1 MQYIE
6 SSCQRFKTSS
16 STEKHTY
23 KKQKIE
29 KDVIRLPLKKA
40 KFLQGGSIGFLLNV
54 GARASVMFPKKFLFS
69 ERSIFK

>member
-40 KFLQGGSIGFLLNV
+40 KFLQGGSIGFFAQCWRTRQRNV
-54 GARASVMFPKKFLFS
+54 S
-69 ERSIFK
+69 